1 MLEWAI
7 VKKDGV
13 AGVSQRMQIKRD
25 YRDQLRTLFPLDD
38 SSFAELQKVISF
50 REVPSGTVL
59 LSEGDVATKLYI
71 VMKGCLR
78 TYVIKEDGKEITLQ
92 FFVEN
97 QMVASFESAMTG
109 APSRL
114 YIDAIENSIVGFFPI
129 KVLKGIAGK
138 DHSMREGFNRFLMT
152 RLIYY
157 MNRCSSYILDNPE
170 KRYLKL
176 VEENPELVARL
187 PKQYIASYL
196 GVTPVSLSRIRS
208 RLRKKS
214 KINLC

>member
-1 MLEWAI
+1 
-7 VKKDGV
+7 
-13 AGVSQRMQIKRD
+13 MQKNRG
-25 YRDQLRTLFPLDD
+25 YRDQLCRMFPLDD
-38 SSFAELQKVISF
+38 NSFEAFLNAVSF

-59 LSEGDVATKLYI
+59 LSEGEIATKLFI

-78 TYVIKEDGKEITLQ
+78 AYFIKEDGKEITAQ
-92 FFVEN
+92 FFIEN

-109 APSRL
+109 TPSRL
-114 YIDAIENSIVGFFPI
+114 YIDVIEDSVIGSVPIKAIE
-129 KVLKGIAGK
+129 GIAGK
-138 DHSMREGFNRFLMT
+138 SGPMKNGLNRFLMM

-157 MNRCSSYILDNPE
+157 MNRCSSYILDSPE
-170 KRYLKL
+170 KRYRKL

-208 RLRKKS
+208 RIKKRES
-214 KINLC
+214 NQN